1 MEVDRV
7 LRPEGYWVLSG
18 PPVISKVKSKNQKRD
33 PKEIQNQMEQ
43 LIDVFRRLCW
53 VKIAENYPVVIWRKP
68 SNHLQ
73 CRQRLQALK
82 IPEFCSSSDPDAA
95 W

>member
-7 LRPEGYWVLSG
+7 LRPGGYWVLSG
-18 PPVISKVKSKNQKRD
+18 PPVTSMVKSKNQKRD
-33 PKEIQNQMEQ
+33 LQKEMEK
-43 LIDVFRRLCW
+43 LNDVFRRLCW
-53 VKIAENYPVVIWRKP
+53 EKTEERYPVVIWRKP

-73 CRQRLQALK
+73 CRHKLKALK
-82 IPEFCSSSDPDAA
+82 FPSLCSSGDPDAA